1 MKMSSVW
8 RQNKSAAK
16 RKRPVHK
23 PKICWDSLGLP
34 STPLESVASIEE
46 IRRQVTTLASRG
58 FGQGT
63 RSRSEAKEPQ
73 GGPRRRRGA
82 TE

>member
-8 RQNKSAAK
+8 RRNKSTAK
-16 RKRPVHK
+16 RKLPVHK
-23 PKICWDSLGLP
+23 PKICWDTLGLP
-34 STPLESVASIEE
+34 AATHEAVASIEE
-46 IRRQVTTLASRG
+46 IRRQVTSLASRG

-63 RSRSEAKEPQ
+63 RSRSEAQ
-73 GGPRRRRGA
+73 DAGTSRRRRGA

>member
-8 RQNKSAAK
+8 RRNKTAAK

-34 STPLESVASIEE
+34 AMTDESVASIEE
-46 IRRQVTTLASRG
+46 IRRQVSSLASRG

-63 RSRSEAKEPQ
+63 RSRSEAKEAT
-73 GGPRRRRGA
+73 GPRRRRGA

>member
-1 MKMSSVW
+1 MKISSVW
-8 RQNKSAAK
+8 RRNKTAAK

-34 STPLESVASIEE
+34 ATTHESAASIEE
-46 IRRQVTTLASRG
+46 IRRQVSSLASRG

-63 RSRSEAKEPQ
+63 RSRSEAKETT
-73 GGPRRRRGA
+73 GLRRRRGA

>member
-8 RQNKSAAK
+8 RQNKSTTK
-16 RKRPVHK
+16 RKRPIHK

-34 STPLESVASIEE
+34 STPHASVASIEE
-46 IRRQVTTLASRG
+46 IRRQVTSLASRG

-63 RSRSEAKEPQ
+63 RSRSEVKEPQ
-73 GGPRRRRGA
+73 GGSRRRRGA

>member
-8 RQNKSAAK
+8 RRNKSAAK

-34 STPLESVASIEE
+34 PATHESAVSIEE
-46 IRRQVTTLASRG
+46 IRRQVTSLASRG

-63 RSRSEAKEPQ
+63 RSRSEAKETQ
-73 GGPRRRRGA
+73 GAARRRRGA

>member
-8 RQNKSAAK
+8 RQSKSAAK

-34 STPLESVASIEE
+34 ALTNESTATIEE
-46 IRRQVTTLASRG
+46 IRRQVTSLASRG

-63 RSRSEAKEPQ
+63 RSRSEAKETPA
-73 GGPRRRRGA
+73 GPRRRRGA

>member
-8 RQNKSAAK
+8 RQNKLTAK

-34 STPLESVASIEE
+34 STTHESVASIDE
-46 IRRQVTTLASRG
+46 IRRQVTSLASRG

-63 RSRSEAKEPQ
+63 RSRSEAKESQ
-73 GGPRRRRGA
+73 GASRRRRGA

>member
-8 RQNKSAAK
+8 SRNKTAAK
-16 RKRPVHK
+16 AKRPVHK
-23 PKICWDSLGLP
+23 PKLCWDILGLP
-34 STPLESVASIEE
+34 ATTHEPVTSIEE
-46 IRRQVTTLASRG
+46 IRRQVTSLASRG

-63 RSRSEAKEPQ
+63 RSRSETKETT
-73 GGPRRRRGA
+73 GTRRRRGA

>member
-8 RQNKSAAK
+8 RRSKSAAK

-34 STPLESVASIEE
+34 ATTHETVASIEE
-46 IRRQVTTLASRG
+46 IRRQVTSLASRG

-63 RSRSEAKEPQ
+63 RSRSEAKETPA
-73 GGPRRRRGA
+73 GRRRRGA

>member
-1 MKMSSVW
+1 MKMSGVW
-8 RQNKSAAK
+8 RRNKSAGK

-23 PKICWDSLGLP
+23 PKIRWDSLGLP
-34 STPLESVASIEE
+34 ATTHESAASIEE
-46 IRRQVTTLASRG
+46 IRRQVTSLASRG

-63 RSRSEAKEPQ
+63 RSRSEAKEAA
-73 GGPRRRRGA
+73 GPRRRRGA